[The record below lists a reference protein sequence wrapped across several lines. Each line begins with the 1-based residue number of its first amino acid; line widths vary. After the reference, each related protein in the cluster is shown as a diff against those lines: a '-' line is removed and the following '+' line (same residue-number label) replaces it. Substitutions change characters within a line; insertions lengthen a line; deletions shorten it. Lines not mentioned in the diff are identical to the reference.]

1 MSHNWPV
8 NVRFWSFLSHYKICY
23 REVIVVGYPH
33 TQAGV
38 PEWVKGLPRYVY
50 LSLWGGTVGDG
61 EVMSQVSPAGQRWL
75 ESLPQASQTD

>member
-1 MSHNWPV
+1 M
-8 NVRFWSFLSHYKICY
+8 
-23 REVIVVGYPH
+23 GYPH
-33 TQAGV
+33 TPAGV

-75 ESLPQASQTD
+75 ESLPQRARQINLFNMCQTLRGVRKRWSKGR